1 MMFQAPIVV
10 PDPPKPTYLPAA
22 MAPEP
27 PKPTYLP
34 PGTDHFLPTMP
45 PTEAPSTNTVINLL
59 NFPPHV
65 DSSFMPPELEA
76 IKSSI
81 DSNHDSSTELPSD
94 DSSDE
99 ATDSPLSDLLNFP
112 PNDISYLP
120 PDEEEKEPENS
131 YLPPASGVELKLSKP
146 TAKDASPYVAPKD
159 LMNFPPNIKS
169 SYLPP
174 RPFARSKDSLNSY
187 LPPPSGDPD
196 NSLPS
201 ETKPAP
207 PPAALT
213 PYQPP
218 KNLFNFPPNIDST
231 YLPPEIMAMMM
242 KAKVPINSYL
252 PPASGGE
259 EGETD
264 SSDSLPPNH
273 QPYVAPPDLHNFPPN
288 IDSSYLPPEMKI
300 PEVPDNSYLP
310 PASGNQEDNPGGYVY
325 MSPADSS
332 SFSNGF
338 GPAPPVPLKVPQ
350 YMYKPPSRPAYL
362 PPPQAGTPTPS
373 YMYIPPKPKT
383 KQPGYSYQPLS
394 GSVSGFEDGSKQ
406 NIPGPMPPAMMD
418 PSMMAPAMMTAP
430 AMMDQMMPSN
440 GMEDMKDFAPPTGD
454 DHHHHHHDYP
464 DFIYDFDHHHHHHEE
479 PPPEPTTTTEAPEEP
494 RVKKYSYYYLGR
506 KLWYIPLYFTLWFC
520 LYVAALIIRSIGRH
534 KVN

>member
-1 MMFQAPIVV
+1 MFKAPIVV
-10 PDPPKPTYLPAA
+10 ADPPKPAYLPPP
-22 MAPEP
+22 APP
-27 PKPTYLP
+27 QPTYLP

-45 PTEAPSTNTVINLL
+45 PTETPSTNPVIDLL

-81 DSNHDSSTELPSD
+81 DSNHDSNTESPSD
-94 DSSDE
+94 DSRDE
-99 ATDSPLSDLLNFP
+99 ATDAPQSDLLNFP

-120 PDEEEKEPENS
+120 SVEEEKEPENS
-131 YLPPASGVELKLSKP
+131 YLPPASGVESKVTKP
-146 TAKDASPYVAPKD
+146 PATDSPPYVAPKD
-159 LMNFPPNIKS
+159 LLNFPPNDGS

-174 RPFARSKDSLNSY
+174 RPFARSKNPLNSY

-196 NSLPS
+196 KSLPPAS
-201 ETKPAP
+201 EPAP
-207 PPAALT
+207 PSPSA
-213 PYQPP
+213 YQPP
-218 KNLFNFPPNIDST
+218 KDLFNFPPNIGSS
-231 YLPPEIMAMMM
+231 YLPPEILSMMM
-242 KAKVPINSYL
+242 KAKIPINSYL
-252 PPASGGE
+252 PPASGGQD
-259 EGETD
+259 ETD

-273 QPYVAPPDLHNFPPN
+273 QPYVAPPDLLNFPPN

-310 PASGNQEDNPGGYVY
+310 PASGNQDDNPGHYAY

-332 SFSNGF
+332 SFSDGF
-338 GPAPPVPLKVPQ
+338 GPAPPVPVKLPQ
-350 YMYKPPSRPAYL
+350 YVYKPPPQPPKPSYL
-362 PPPQAGTPTPS
+362 PPTPAPS
-373 YMYIPPKPKT
+373 YMYLPPKPKM
-383 KQPGYSYQPLS
+383 KQPGYSYQPPS
-394 GSVSGFEDGSKQ
+394 GSVSGFVDGSKQ
-406 NIPGPMPPAMMD
+406 NIPGPMPPAMMT
-418 PSMMAPAMMTAP
+418 AQAME
-430 AMMDQMMPSN
+430 QMMPPS
-440 GMEDMKDFAPPTGD
+440 GMGDPPSGD
-454 DHHHHHHDYP
+454 DHDHHHHHHDYP
-464 DFIYDFDHHHHHHEE
+464 DIIYDFDHHHHHHHEE